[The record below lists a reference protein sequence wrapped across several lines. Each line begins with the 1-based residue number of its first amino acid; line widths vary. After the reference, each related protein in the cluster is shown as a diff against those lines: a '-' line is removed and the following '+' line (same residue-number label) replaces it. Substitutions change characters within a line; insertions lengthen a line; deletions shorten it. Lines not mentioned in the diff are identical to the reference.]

1 MIKLPTYQSGRAG
14 NCVIARPD
22 TVSSYQ
28 FFNGIKGT
36 VRVESHPISRFVP
49 DWFSYP
55 HWHNKFIEGLVGMHH
70 LPVVEP
76 IIGAISVGVNA
87 TKSCWCQER

>member
-1 MIKLPTYQSGRAG
+1 M
-14 NCVIARPD
+14 IARPD

-28 FFNGIKGT
+28 IFNGIKGNI
-36 VRVESHPISRFVP
+36 RVESHPISHSSP

-55 HWHNKFIEGLVGMHH
+55 HWHNEFMENLLDMHH
-70 LPVVEP
+70 LPLVER

-87 TKSCWCQER
+87 IKSCECQQR